1 MRFGVHV
8 SIGGG
13 LARAVEE
20 AQGLGC
26 ETMQIFAG
34 NPRGWQRRALS
45 EPEGRAVTQALE
57 ATGIGPLVV
66 HCSYLVNL
74 ASPKPEIYEKSCE
87 VFIEDLKRCDAM
99 GAEYF
104 VLHPGSHL
112 GSGLKEGMGR
122 IAAAFKRMR
131 EAFAP
136 KVRVLLENVAGGGSD
151 IGGSFS
157 ELRQLADMIG
167 ESHEVGVCLDTC
179 HAFAAGYDLRTPA
192 GWRATLD
199 EFDRELGM
207 DKLRALHCNDSKG
220 TLGSH
225 LDRHAG
231 IGEGHLG
238 VEGFAAMATMP
249 ELQGLSGILEIPIET
264 REDYLANLA
273 RIREIWAS
281 AHKRER

>member
-13 LARAVEE
+13 LARAVEA

-34 NPRGWQRRALS
+34 NPRGWQRRAMS
-45 EPEGRAVTQALE
+45 EPEGRAVIQALE
-57 ATGIGPLVV
+57 TTGIGPLVV

-74 ASPKPEIYEKSCE
+74 ASPRPEIYEKSCD
-87 VFIEDLKRCDAM
+87 VFIEDLKRCDQM
-99 GAEYF
+99 GADYF

-112 GSGLKEGMGR
+112 GSGLEEGMAR
-122 IAAAFKRMR
+122 IGAAFKRMR
-131 EAFAP
+131 ETFAP
-136 KVRVLLENVAGGGSD
+136 KTRVLLENVAGGGSD
-151 IGGSFS
+151 IGGRFS
-157 ELRQLADMIG
+157 ELRQLAGRIG

-179 HAFAAGYDLRTPA
+179 HAFAAGYDLRTTA
-192 GWRATLD
+192 GWRAALD

-207 DKLRALHCNDSKG
+207 DKLRVLHCNDSKG
-220 TLGSH
+220 GLGSH

-231 IGEGHLG
+231 IGQGQIG
-238 VEGFAAMATMP
+238 AEGFAAMATMP
-249 ELQGLSGILEIPIET
+249 ELRGLAGILEIPVET

-281 AHKRER
+281 AQ